1 MNVEIVDLKE
11 KNGLNYRQIIE
22 MKNERLWQ
30 ALSNVNLQIAIAEWL
45 ETITNPCT
53 RISYTTSMK
62 ELLKRGFLDTNW
74 NLQIFSVIS
83 SNAIID
89 QIKVKTIYIQDKNQ
103 KETKQEWS
111 IRTKEARISCLLAFV
126 RYLSRKTEGL
136 ITKAVPNKTGLER
149 TFSPHS
155 KKVKTEALSRSQLYR
170 FMQELEKINSRDAL
184 IAKLCLHG
192 AKRINEVLSLEVYQI
207 DFEKKQISF
216 KQSKSNLTDDFTI
229 INFEKRRAQA
239 LLQELREYI
248 NTRKGLVFLTKNSKA
263 VRKTQIDRNFSKAGK
278 NAFISFRVSAHN
290 LRTTAITL
298 WKEDGFSDSLIMKAS
313 GHSSS
318 KMVNR
323 YDRTDIA
330 DNVTSRSYLL

>member
-1 MNVEIVDLKE
+1 
-11 KNGLNYRQIIE
+11 
-22 MKNERLWQ
+22 
-30 ALSNVNLQIAIAEWL
+30 
-45 ETITNPCT
+45 
-53 RISYTTSMK
+53 MK
-62 ELLKRGFLDTNW
+62 ELLERGFLNPNW
-74 NLQIFSVIS
+74 NLQVFSVLS

-89 QIKVKTIYIQDKNQ
+89 QIKVKTIYIKDKDQ
-103 KETKQEWS
+103 KETNQEWS

-136 ITKAVPNKTGLER
+136 ITRAIPNKTGLEK
-149 TFSPHS
+149 TFSPPS
-155 KKVKTEALSRSQLYR
+155 KKVKTEALSRAQLYR
-170 FMQELEKINSRDAL
+170 FLEELEQINPRDAL

-192 AKRINEVLSLEVYQI
+192 AKRINEVLSLEVYRI

-216 KQSKSNLTDDFTI
+216 KQSKSKLTDDFTI
-229 INFEKRRAQA
+229 INFEKEGAQA
-239 LLQELREYI
+239 LLQKLKEYI
-248 NTRKGLVFLTKNSKA
+248 HTRKGLVFLTKNNKA
-263 VRKTQIDRNFSKAGK
+263 VKKTQVDRNFSKAGK
-278 NAFISFRVSAHN
+278 NALIPFRVSAHN

-318 KMVNR
+318 VMVHR